1 MWRSSS
7 KKSLLFIQCRAGHQ
21 KLPLPYLRALGG
33 KDLCAGGQISAAC
46 RTTILNMKT
55 VQSDP
60 SNGPAKAATGIAG
73 FDDITGG
80 GLPRG
85 RTTLLVGDAGAGKT
99 VMALQF
105 LVHGARQCK
114 EPGIFVAFEERPQR
128 ILVNASSIG
137 WALESL
143 MPKKLFV
150 LDAQPLPDLVQSG
163 DFDLGGMLAAL
174 EVQSRAMRAQRIV
187 LDALDVVMALLPDME
202 ARRRE
207 IYRLHQWLLEQQLTA
222 LITLKSDALESHD
235 SHPPALGFMQF
246 MVDCNVILNHGVVH
260 GISQRSLRVKKYRGS
275 SFDEDESPFVI
286 GRRGLEVRTR
296 LREVSPP

>member
-1 MWRSSS
+1 
-7 KKSLLFIQCRAGHQ
+7 
-21 KLPLPYLRALGG
+21 
-33 KDLCAGGQISAAC
+33 
-46 RTTILNMKT
+46 MKI

-60 SNGPAKAATGIAG
+60 SKGPGKASTGING

-85 RTTLLVGDAGAGKT
+85 RTTLLVGGAGAGKT

-114 EPGIFVAFEERPQR
+114 EPGIFVAFEEPAQR
-128 ILVNASSIG
+128 IMANASSFG
-137 WALESL
+137 WELETL
-143 MPKKLFV
+143 MPKKLFIMN
-150 LDAQPLPDLVQSG
+150 AQPSPGLVQSG

-174 EVQSRAMRAQRIV
+174 AVQTKFMRARRIV
-187 LDALDVVMALLPDME
+187 LDALDVVMALLPDMD

-207 IYRLHQWLLEQQLTA
+207 IYRLHEWLLAHHLTG
-222 LITLKSDALESHD
+222 LITLKADAQEIGDIS
-235 SHPPALGFMQF
+235 PQALGFMQF

-260 GISQRSLRVKKYRGS
+260 GISQRSLRVQKYRGS

-286 GRRGLEVRTR
+286 GKHGLEVRTR
-296 LREVSPP
+296 LREASPT